1 VTDFYQTQEWKL
13 LKQKVLHKYGLKC
26 MKCGKTPKS
35 DVLIA
40 VDHVKPRSEY
50 KSLALKFSNMQV
62 LCQPCNSA
70 KGTKIED
77 YRVNKLAN
85 AFIWFLRIS
94 LAVLLIGLLSTHPS
108 AKDLIVELTGLTTV
122 DACEKSVNPSN

>member
-1 VTDFYQTQEWKL
+1 MTDFYQTQEWKL
-13 LKQKVLHKYGLKC
+13 LKQLVLFIYGMRC
-26 MKCGKTPKS
+26 MKCRRTPK
-35 DVLIA
+35 DNVLIT
-40 VDHVKPRSEY
+40 VDHIKPRSLY
-50 KSLALKFSNMQV
+50 PKLALKFSNMQV

-77 YRVNKLAN
+77 YRVNKLAK
-85 AFIWFLRIS
+85 AFIWFLRIL
-94 LAVLLIGLLSTHPS
+94 LAVLLVGLLSTHPS